1 MITRFS
7 TLYVGHIELERCGL
21 AGTPAD
27 DRRYPNERL
36 AEVFDTAAALARAAD
51 TLGYE
56 TLWLAEHHFQHEGY
70 ECIPSIP
77 MLAVDLAH
85 RTERVKIGCAFN
97 VVPAW
102 HPLRL
107 AEDYAVADILTKGRV
122 VFGVGRGYHTR
133 EVETFGNPMLDA
145 EANRELFE
153 EQVEIILKA
162 FREESFSHRG
172 KHYTLPPEVPYRGY
186 ELREITLVPRP
197 IHRPVECWQPIVSAK
212 PRALD
217 FMAKHGIKGTIGGGA
232 ATMAEGPIH
241 AYHEAAARAGRNL
254 GLGEDLCLGIFFHL
268 AETREKAIREITPFY
283 EEHVKMFAPLGFVP
297 GITPAQVEAA
307 ARRGGWGAA
316 GVPTVEHYM
325 KTGAWFAGTPEELV
339 AYLKDLES
347 RYPGLQHVNM
357 SISMGTPKAVML
369 EQLRWFAKEVMP
381 KFTTGGE

>member
-21 AGTPAD
+21 DGMPAD

-36 AEVFDTAAALARAAD
+36 LEVFDTAAALARATDA
-51 TLGYE
+51 LGYE

-70 ECIPSIP
+70 ECIPNIP

-97 VVPAW
+97 IVPTW

-107 AEDYAVADILTKGRV
+107 AEDFATADILTGGRV
-122 VFGVGRGYHTR
+122 VFGVGRGYHSR

-162 FREESFSHRG
+162 FEQESFSHQG
-172 KHYTLPPEVPYRGY
+172 KHYTLPPAVPYRGY

-197 IHRPVECWQPIVSAK
+197 INRPVECWQPIVSAK

-217 FMAKHGIKGTIGGGA
+217 FMVRHRIKGVIGGGA
-232 ATMAEGPIH
+232 ATMAEGPVH
-241 AYHEAAARAGRNL
+241 GYREAAARAGRDL
-254 GLGEDLCLGIFFHL
+254 ALGEDLCLGIFFHL

-283 EEHVKMFAPLGFVP
+283 EEHVKMFGPLGFVP
-297 GITPAQVEAA
+297 GITPAQLEAST
-307 ARRGGWGAA
+307 RRSGWGAA

-325 KTGAWFAGTPEELV
+325 KTGAWFAGPPEDLI
-339 AYLKDLES
+339 AYLKNLEL
-347 RYPGLQHVNM
+347 RFPGLTHVNM
-357 SISMGTPKAVML
+357 STSMGTPKAVMI

-381 KFTTGGE
+381 KFSR

>member
-7 TLYVGHIELERCGL
+7 TLYVGHIELESCGL
-21 AGTPAD
+21 SGTPAD
-27 DRRYPNERL
+27 DRRYSNDRL
-36 AEVFDTAAALARAAD
+36 IEAFATADALARAAD

-70 ECIPSIP
+70 ECIPNIP

-85 RTERVKIGCAFN
+85 RTERIKIGCAFN

-107 AEDYAVADILTKGRV
+107 AEDYATADALTRGRV

-133 EVETFGNPMLDA
+133 EVESFGNPMLDA

-162 FREESFSHRG
+162 FRQDSFSHQG
-172 KHYTLPPEVPYRGY
+172 KRYTIPPEVPYRGY
-186 ELREITLVPRP
+186 PLREITLVPRP
-197 IHRPVECWQPIVSAK
+197 LRQPVEIWQPIVSAK

-217 FMAKHGIKGTIGGGA
+217 FMVRHRIKGVIGGGA
-232 ATMAEGPIH
+232 ATMAEGPVH
-241 AYHEAAARAGRNL
+241 GYREAAARAGRDLAL
-254 GLGEDLCLGIFFHL
+254 GQDLCLGIFFHL
-268 AETREKAIREITPFY
+268 AETREKAIREITPYY
-283 EEHVKMFAPLGFVP
+283 EEHVKMFGPLGFVP
-297 GITPAQVEAA
+297 GITPAQVEASS
-307 ARRGGWGAA
+307 RRGGWGAA
-316 GVPTVEHYM
+316 GVPTVEHYA
-325 KTGAWFAGTPEELV
+325 KTGAWFAGPPEDLV

-347 RYPGLQHVNM
+347 RFPGLEHVNM

-369 EQLRWFAKEVMP
+369 EQLRWLAKEVMP
-381 KFTTGGE
+381 NFSR